1 MSTTKHND
9 VTLTAA
15 GEREMARID
24 VDGDGIISTEEAR
37 AAAMPAAELRASNS
51 PLWKIVFGVFA
62 LLFLSW
68 LGNAGPMV
76 AVVSLTKGLKFEG
89 GSLKNTDGGSVST
102 HNQKT
107 KYSVT
112 HDFEKNATESLRRA
126 RRLLRLGSPAR
137 TRNRVSKPSLRR
149 TRAFGVSSPVAG

>member
-37 AAAMPAAELRASNS
+37 AAAMSSAELRASNS
-51 PLWKIVFGVFA
+51 RLWKIVFGVFA

-68 LGNAGPMV
+68 LGNAGPI
-76 AVVSLTKGLKFEG
+76 AVVVNLAKGA
-89 GSLKNTDGGSVST
+89 VST

-112 HDFEKNATESLRRA
+112 QDFEKNATESLRRA

>member
-24 VDGDGIISTEEAR
+24 VDGDGIISTEEAC
-37 AAAMPAAELRASNS
+37 AAAMPSAELRASNS
-51 PLWKIVFGVFA
+51 RVWKIVFGVFA

-68 LGNAGPMV
+68 LGNAGPM
-76 AVVSLTKGLKFEG
+76 AVIVNLAKGA
-89 GSLKNTDGGSVST
+89 VST

-112 HDFEKNATESLRRA
+112 QDFEKNATESLRRA